1 MELFLENTLELALV
15 SAPWLLF
22 GLVAAGLIRAWL
34 PMELVGRSLGGSGL
48 VRRASAPLFLRHSAG
63 GHVVAPFRGIPRLH
77 HLVSHIHPGNRD

>member
-48 VRRASAPLFLRHSAG
+48 VPEIGRA
-63 GHVVAPFRGIPRLH
+63 HV
-77 HLVSHIHPGNRD
+77 